1 MLEAISVYMDRP
13 TGRLAS
19 LVDRVDAWV
28 GSQQYVRV
36 MTVVA
41 VVAIGLGGWLL
52 MHGQVAIGWNLG
64 SVAVIA
70 GLSRTLD
77 EVLIGAVAYGFLLV
91 GWVGHAADML
101 PAEGILVA
109 VVGGI
114 LVLTVYVIEVS
125 QRLLSSQTQ

>member
-1 MLEAISVYMDRP
+1 
-13 TGRLAS
+13 
-19 LVDRVDAWV
+19 
-28 GSQQYVRV
+28 
-36 MTVVA
+36 
-41 VVAIGLGGWLL
+41 
-52 MHGQVAIGWNLG
+52 MHGQVAIGWNVG

-91 GWVGHAADML
+91 GWVGHAAGML
-101 PAEGILVA
+101 PAEGVLVA